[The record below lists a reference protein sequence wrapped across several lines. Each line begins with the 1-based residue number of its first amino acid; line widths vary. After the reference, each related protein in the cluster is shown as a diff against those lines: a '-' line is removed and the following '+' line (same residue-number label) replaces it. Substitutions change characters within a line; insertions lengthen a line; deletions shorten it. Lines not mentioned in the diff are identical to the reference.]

1 MNNYI
6 FVCGIVGAVGSY
18 IAQLLGGWDS
28 AVQTLL
34 FFMVVDCILG
44 FLCAAFW
51 SKSPKSTNGGLSSQ
65 ACWKGIVKKCG
76 TFLIV
81 ACCTAIDRMLGTD
94 YVRNAAVIAFCVAE
108 LISIVETA
116 GIMGLI
122 PPAVKRIIMNAID
135 MLKGNSDDDNKE
147 DKNNENN

>member
-94 YVRNAAVIAFCVAE
+94 YVRNAVVIAFCVSE
-108 LISIVETA
+108 LISITETA
-116 GIMGLI
+116 AVMGILPKSVQNI
-122 PPAVKRIIMNAID
+122 LSKAID
-135 MLKGNSDDDNKE
+135 MLKGNSNDEE
-147 DKNNENN
+147 DK